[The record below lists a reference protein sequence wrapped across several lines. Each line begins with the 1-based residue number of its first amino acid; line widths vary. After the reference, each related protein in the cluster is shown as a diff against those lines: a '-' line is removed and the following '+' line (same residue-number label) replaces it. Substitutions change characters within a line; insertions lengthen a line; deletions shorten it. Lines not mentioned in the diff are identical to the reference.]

1 MLVYTSLPVP
11 IVISVVYLSILTP
24 HAPTCGLHANYVY
37 VIFADASYL
46 LTYQRMAYAMKIV
59 RSDDI
64 EQLFLSLLIMI

>member
-24 HAPTCGLHANYVY
+24 HAPTCGLHANLRRRVGPTHLSKNGLR
-37 VIFADASYL
+37 DKNS
-46 LTYQRMAYAMKIV
+46 
-59 RSDDI
+59 SDDI

>member
-37 VIFADASYL
+37 VIFADASDL
-46 LTYQRMAYAMKIV
+46 LTYQRMAYAIKIV
-59 RSDDI
+59 
-64 EQLFLSLLIMI
+64 QMILNSFS

>member
-37 VIFADASYL
+37 VIFADGVGPTHLSKNGL
-46 LTYQRMAYAMKIV
+46 RDKNS
-59 RSDDI
+59 SDDI